1 MTMGR
6 RGIARAAALLA
17 AAGALLAAC
26 ASATPPEA
34 EIERENPPRGTFVQV
49 EGLRVHY
56 VATGP
61 EDGPGA
67 VLIHGATGNLND
79 MTFDL
84 APRLAERGMR
94 VVAFDRP
101 GLGYTERPEEE
112 GWKPAVQAR
121 ILRKAA
127 ERLGLTRPVV
137 AGHSWG
143 AAVALAW
150 AAAAPETTAGVVV
163 ISGATMPWREGGDT
177 TFTPI
182 VTSRPAAFLGAALLQ
197 AFTLRDGGRSA
208 AARIFAPQPVPEGY
222 LDHLQAELI
231 LRTDSFRANT
241 EDIQKLNGALVEQ
254 AKAYPT
260 LDVPVRILH
269 GRADEVTPAPVH
281 AVRLAETL
289 PRAELSLF
297 EGVGHMLHHARP
309 KAVADAVEALAA
321 TAVDERG

>member
-1 MTMGR
+1 MSAR
-6 RGIARAAALLA
+6 RIRTAWAAALLA
-17 AAGALLAAC
+17 TTGALLAAC
-26 ASATPPEA
+26 AAATPPVV
-34 EIERENPPRGTFVQV
+34 EIERENPPRGKFVQV

-56 VATGP
+56 VAMGP

-94 VVAFDRP
+94 VIAFDRP
-101 GLGYTERPEEE
+101 GLGYTERPASE

-121 ILRKAA
+121 ILRAAA
-127 ERLGLTRPVV
+127 ERLGLERPVV

-150 AAAAPETTAGVVV
+150 AAAAPEATAGAVV

-182 VTSRPAAFLGAALLQ
+182 VTSRPAAALGSALLQ
-197 AFTLRDGGRSA
+197 AFTLRDGGRGA
-208 AARIFAPQPVPEGY
+208 AERIFRPQSPPEGY

-231 LRTDSFRANT
+231 LRTESFRANT
-241 EDIQKLNGALVEQ
+241 EDIQKLNGALTEQ

-269 GRADEVTPAPVH
+269 GRADETTPPAVH
-281 AVRLAETL
+281 AVRLAEML

-309 KAVADAVEALAA
+309 KAVSDAVEALAA
-321 TAVDERG
+321 STAEEQG